1 MKKLIVVTDRISDPS
16 VERDIL
22 GDDYRLVFLPDHNGT
37 ERNQILS
44 EAVGLLVWHEPIT
57 KDFLDL
63 TFNCKIILRYGAG
76 VDNIDLEA
84 AKHKGIA
91 VCNTPDYGVDE
102 VADTT
107 CALMLDAVRQIR
119 GYEKRLNDKDN
130 FWGAPSIVPLKR
142 TSEHKLGIIGMGRIG
157 TSVAR
162 KMQSF
167 GMSVVFYDP
176 HVARGFEKSI
186 GVKRVEDL
194 KSLQEFSTIIS
205 LHCPLTAETKGMVD
219 RNFLEFLNPNTI
231 LINTA
236 RGGLVSNLDVLHE
249 GLVSGKI
256 SFIGLDV
263 LPVEPAL
270 ITEEPLRSWM
280 NDKEFM
286 SRVSITPHTAYY
298 SEDSYSELRVKAAKN
313 IERYFHGLEP
323 INRLA

>member
-1 MKKLIVVTDRISDPS
+1 MKKLIVVTDRITDPK

-22 GDDYRLVFLPDHNGT
+22 GDEYRVVFLPDYKGI

-44 EAVGLLVWHEPIT
+44 EAVGLLVWHELIS

-63 TFNCKIILRYGAG
+63 TVNCKMIMRYGAG
-76 VDNIDLEA
+76 FDNIDLEV
-84 AKHKGIA
+84 AKRKGIV

-102 VADTT
+102 VADTA
-107 CALMLDAVRQIR
+107 CAFILNAVRQIR
-119 GYEKRLNDKDN
+119 GYEKRLNEGDD
-130 FWGAPSIVPLKR
+130 FWGAPSDSPLKR
-142 TSEHKLGIIGMGRIG
+142 TSEHKLGIVGMGRIG

-162 KMQSF
+162 KMQAF
-167 GMSVVFYDP
+167 GMSVAFYDP
-176 HVARGFEKSI
+176 YVARGYEKSI

-194 KSLQEFSTIIS
+194 KTLQEFSTIIS
-205 LHCPLTAETKGMVD
+205 LHCPLTAETKGIVD
-219 RNFLEFLNPNTI
+219 KTFLAYLNPNTI

-236 RGGLVSNLDVLHE
+236 RGGLVSNLDVLHD

-256 SFIGLDV
+256 SFIGFDV
-263 LPVEPAL
+263 LPAEPAV

-280 NDKEFM
+280 TDKRFI

-298 SEDSYSELRVKAAKN
+298 SEEAYSELRIKAAKN
-313 IERYFHGLEP
+313 LVRYFHGLEP